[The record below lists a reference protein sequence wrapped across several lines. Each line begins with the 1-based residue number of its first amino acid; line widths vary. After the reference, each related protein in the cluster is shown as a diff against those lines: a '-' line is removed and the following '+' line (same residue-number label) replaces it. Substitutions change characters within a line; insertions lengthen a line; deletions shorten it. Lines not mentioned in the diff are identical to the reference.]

1 MIFFSNLLKPQE
13 IETCNCLLFMQY
25 ERIVLHTTRA
35 LFESTEAENR
45 KQNLKCSIEIDGTK
59 YMILIFILNR
69 IHSADTILSRCNL
82 LFENYD

>member
-13 IETCNCLLFMQY
+13 IETSNCLLFTQY

-35 LFESTEAENR
+35 FFKSIGAENR
-45 KQNLKCSIEIDGTK
+45 RQNLKCSIEIDGTW

-69 IHSADTILSRCNL
+69 IHSAYTILFRCNVS
-82 LFENYD
+82 FENYD